1 MVHSLWF
8 IGHSYLTRRLVLI
21 CLLFFTLLFFLSTVN
36 VLAQEKSAAGGVAVN
51 IEITDTGAGAGDIIS
66 IEGTN
71 FKRSTEAYDAKLYGV
86 IADAPIIS
94 IEPKTDKT
102 KAVVTSGQAQVKV
115 SNAGGK
121 IVSGDYIT
129 SSKNAGVGQKATLAG
144 YVIGKALGDYDKSE
158 AGLVKVEV
166 AVGFNQTAT
175 GGVQKGIIQ
184 SVVSDPSR
192 LRLIL
197 AVILAIV
204 VLVGGVV
211 AFARLVNSGV
221 TAIGRNPLARGT
233 IMRGMIISGTVVLVI
248 MILGL
253 AVSVAIIFLGK

>member
-8 IGHSYLTRRLVLI
+8 MVHSCLTRRVLI
-21 CLLFFTLLFFLSTVN
+21 VCFLLFAPLFFLSTAN
-36 VLAQEKSAAGGVAVN
+36 VLAQENTAAGGVAVN
-51 IEITDTGAGAGDIIS
+51 IEIADTGAGAGDIIS
-66 IEGTN
+66 INGDN

-86 IADAPIIS
+86 IADAPVIS
-94 IEPKTDKT
+94 IEPKTDMT

-115 SNAGGK
+115 TNAGGK
-121 IVSGDYIT
+121 IVSGDFIT
-129 SSKNAGVGQKATLAG
+129 SSGNAGVGQKATDGG
-144 YVIGKALGDYDKSE
+144 YVIGKALGDYDNSE
-158 AGLVKVEV
+158 PGLVLAEV
-166 AVGFNQTAT
+166 AVGFKQTAS
-175 GGVQKGIIQ
+175 GGVQKGVIQ
-184 SVVSDPSR
+184 SIITDPNR

-253 AVSVAIIFLGK
+253 GVSVAIIFLGK